1 MRNRWI
7 LCPIA
12 IIMFQKLG
20 YNTSYVVLV
29 ICTALNM
36 ACVVPYATSPI
47 TMTMEGGYRFM
58 DYVKVGGVLAVINV
72 IVQIISYPLVFSL

>member
-1 MRNRWI
+1 
-7 LCPIA
+7 
-12 IIMFQKLG
+12 MFQTLG
-20 YNTSYVVLV
+20 YDPSSVVLV
-29 ICTALNM
+29 IGTALNM

-72 IVQIISYPLVFSL
+72 AVQIASYPIIFNIG

>member
-1 MRNRWI
+1 MSI

-20 YNTSYVVLV
+20 YNPQHVVLV

-47 TMTMEGGYRFM
+47 TMTMEGGYRFN
-58 DYVKVGGVLAVINV
+58 DYVKVGGVIAVICV
-72 IVQIISYPLVFSL
+72 IVQIASYPFLFGA